1 MGHSHAGHQHGHGHH
16 HHAPTHFDRAFKLG
30 IALNFAFVLIEVFF
44 GWQGNSL
51 SLLADAGHNLS
62 DVAGLVLAWVALLF
76 SRRPTTEHLTYGW
89 RRGPILASFLNAV
102 ALLIAMGSLGWEAF

>member
-16 HHAPTHFDRAFKLG
+16 HHAPTHFDRTFKLG

-62 DVAGLVLAWVALLF
+62 D
-76 SRRPTTEHLTYGW
+76 
-89 RRGPILASFLNAV
+89 
-102 ALLIAMGSLGWEAF
+102 